1 MTLVIHFLWLMQHLA
16 GLAKLLQLKI
26 GAKAIL
32 TVKIDIQDGLIIGQA
47 GKLLIV
53 TMLKILLET
62 YVISFLIYKL
72 L

>member
-1 MTLVIHFLWLMQHLA
+1 MQHLA

-47 GKLLIV
+47 VKV
-53 TMLKILLET
+53 THIDHAQNFVRNVCDKFSDL
-62 YVISFLIYKL
+62 
-72 L
+72 

>member
-1 MTLVIHFLWLMQHLA
+1 MQHLA

-47 GKLLIV
+47 GKV
-53 TMLKILLET
+53 THSDHAQNFVRNVCDKFSDL
-62 YVISFLIYKL
+62 
-72 L
+72 